1 MKTKNLLL
9 LGVAI
14 AGGYLL
20 FKRYNQNKTKVAD
33 DKANLIQASDAQTKV
48 ATTLCEGAWSD
59 KSSTARFASAE
70 AAAIAKT
77 NFMTTCIQDEAN
89 KAAANKP
96 LGTATK

>member
-20 FKRYNQNKTKVAD
+20 YKRYNQNKTKIAEE
-33 DKANLIQASDAQTKV
+33 KANLIAASDAQTKL
-48 ATTLCEGAWSD
+48 ATTLCEGAWSS
-59 KSSTARFASAE
+59 KSATAKFASAE
-70 AAAIAKT
+70 AAATAKT

-89 KAAANKP
+89 KAAESKA